1 MKIQLAHILVDMSTP
16 RVDGNDAN
24 AEAAAEQGMTTPSEN
39 EGEGEGAARPALQPL
54 TGADGN
60 ALQTTLFG
68 GAGEDYDL
76 QTPLTKPG
84 QLRINVP
91 KDPPVMQLQH
101 QTTVN
106 WKEGYVVEPDG
117 SKRQL
122 SAEELENLRRER
134 NRMHA
139 KMTRDRKKNLITTI
153 ENVSFRNLLLL
164 VFYLAY
170 SRAHNAF
177 SN

>member
-1 MKIQLAHILVDMSTP
+1 
-16 RVDGNDAN
+16 
-24 AEAAAEQGMTTPSEN
+24 
-39 EGEGEGAARPALQPL
+39 
-54 TGADGN
+54 
-60 ALQTTLFG
+60 
-68 GAGEDYDL
+68 
-76 QTPLTKPG
+76 
-84 QLRINVP
+84 
-91 KDPPVMQLQH
+91 MQLQH